1 MGRIWIVV
9 GDTTTGGGSVVS
21 GSPFTDIDG
30 KPVARIGDSV
40 VCLRHGPTVIVSGDS
55 SMIVDGQPVAR
66 HGDGLACTCS
76 LVAVQQAHVHIASGG
91 GGGASAGG
99 AAAETVAAAAAAVG
113 KAAAPSAEQT
123 AGADTGEF
131 DLDFVVLEQD
141 SGEPLVD
148 WPYRI
153 ELASGRDIEGRTDRE
168 GKTVKIDSHE
178 AETATLHVYLP
189 ESGAGSDPPP
199 NHAVDWSA

>member
-55 SMIVDGQPVAR
+55 TMIIDGQPVAR
-66 HGDGLACTCS
+66 HGDGVACGCS
-76 LVAVQQAHVHIASGG
+76 LISVQQVHVHIDAGG
-91 GGGASAGG
+91 GGGGKAAGAGG
-99 AAAETVAAAAAAVG
+99 AAAAAS
-113 KAAAPSAEQT
+113 KAAGSALSN
-123 AGADTGEF
+123 ALAADEGEEDGEF
-131 DLDFVVLEQD
+131 DLDFLVTEQG

-153 ELASGRDIEGRTDRE
+153 ELASGREIEGRTDSE
-168 GKTVKIDSHE
+168 GKTAKLSSKE
-178 AETATLHVYLP
+178 AETATLHVYMPDAEGELN
-189 ESGAGSDPPP
+189 PPP
-199 NHAVDWSA
+199 NHQVDWS